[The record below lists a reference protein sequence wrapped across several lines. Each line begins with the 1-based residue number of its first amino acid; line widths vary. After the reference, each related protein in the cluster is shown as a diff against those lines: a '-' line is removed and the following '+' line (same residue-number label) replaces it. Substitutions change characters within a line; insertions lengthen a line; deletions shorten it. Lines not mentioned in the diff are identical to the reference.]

1 MSDEPEAKK
10 PDDDDAWIEKVVN
23 VAGHL
28 GFNKMR
34 LRWKLIRWQNKR
46 RKAANLREQ
55 RITHITYAHKT
66 CPECGHVQ
74 DKDEAVCTS
83 CGAKLGKRGFQVLGR
98 LGILMPEA
106 ISMSTLA
113 AVAMLLVYARV
124 WVAQGGG
131 FSGPSPYL
139 LIDFGGR
146 WPPFIDAE
154 PWRLVTSI
162 FLHANLLHIAFNLVA
177 IATIGPRIEELYG
190 RTTMIGML
198 VITGV
203 VANLGALHIGHVF
216 GVGIGASGGVS
227 GLIGI
232 AAGYGQR
239 SGTTRGRL
247 LRNDMLKW
255 MAYTFIFGFAV
266 GADNW
271 AHLFGL
277 LGGLA
282 FGFLISPAQWTR
294 RLVLPARIL
303 VGIAGIVASIG
314 AVVIIFTRQPTAA
327 DQETAAAMYNRSMMQ
342 ESMAHMV
349 TGMIEV
355 CVPFYAGD
363 TPKAIAAAERMYEDL
378 DVGDE
383 MKIDEVAVMQT
394 CDGLQMLRSTCNED
408 RSKWSSEMRAS
419 YGNVCTLYQPAFD
432 AIPVRAPSIEGLRV
446 EDNASDE
453 LDRRNDTGS
462 GSAQPPPP

>member
-10 PDDDDAWIEKVVN
+10 PDEDDDAWIEKVVN

-34 LRWKLIRWQNKR
+34 LRWKLIRWQNNR
-46 RKAANLREQ
+46 RKAARQREQ
-55 RITHITYAHKT
+55 QITHITYAHKT

-106 ISMSTLA
+106 ISVSTLIA
-113 AVAMLLVYARV
+113 IACLVVYARV
-124 WVAQGGG
+124 WIAQGGG
-131 FSGPSPYL
+131 FSAPSPYL

-146 WPPFIDAE
+146 WPPYIADE
-154 PWRLVTSI
+154 PWRLVTSV
-162 FLHANLLHIAFNLVA
+162 FLHANLLHIAFNLLA

-190 RTTMIGML
+190 RTTALGL
-198 VITGV
+198 FVITGV
-203 VANLGALHIGHVF
+203 LANLGSLHIGHVF
-216 GVGIGASGGVS
+216 GVGIGASGGLS

-232 AAGYGQR
+232 AAGYGHR

-255 MAYTFIFGFAV
+255 MAYTFILGFAV

-277 LGGLA
+277 LGGLV
-282 FGFLISPAQWTR
+282 FGFAISPTQWTHK
-294 RLVLPARIL
+294 LALPAKIL
-303 VGIAGIVASIG
+303 IGLAGIVASIG
-314 AVVIIFTRQPTAA
+314 AVAIIMTREPSAA
-327 DQETAAAMYNRSMMQ
+327 DAETAARIYQSSAVKEQ
-342 ESMAHMV
+342 MA
-349 TGMIEV
+349 GMANGYIEV

-363 TPKAIAAAERMYEDL
+363 KPKALAAAKRMFASLDIERDDIVVD
-378 DVGDE
+378 DV
-383 MKIDEVAVMQT
+383 VVQQT
-394 CDGLQMLRSTCNED
+394 CDGLQILRSTCTQD
-408 RSKWSSEMRAS
+408 RSKWTSDVRHS
-419 YGNVCTLYQPAFD
+419 YEDLCGVYQPAFD
-432 AIPVRAPSIEGLRV
+432 AIPVRAPSIQGLRV
-446 EDNASDE
+446 EPDE
-453 LDRRNDTGS
+453 THFE
-462 GSAQPPPP
+462 GSAAPP

>member
-10 PDDDDAWIEKVVN
+10 PDEDDDAWIEKVVN

-34 LRWKLIRWQNKR
+34 LRWKLIRWQNNR
-46 RKAANLREQ
+46 RKAARLREQ
-55 RITHITYAHKT
+55 QVTHITYAHKT

-74 DKDEAVCTS
+74 DKDEAICTS

-131 FSGPSPYL
+131 FGAPSPYL

-146 WPPFIDAE
+146 WPPFIDEE

-162 FLHANLLHIAFNLVA
+162 FLHANILHIAFNLIA

-190 RTTMIGML
+190 RTTMIGMF

-203 VANLGALHIGHVF
+203 LANLGALHIGHVF

-227 GLIGI
+227 GLIGM

-239 SGTTRGRL
+239 SGTTRGRH

-255 MAYTFIFGFAV
+255 MAYTFILGFAV

-277 LGGLA
+277 LAGLV
-282 FGFLISPAQWTR
+282 FGFTINPTLWTR
-294 RLVLPARIL
+294 KLLLPARIL

-314 AVVIIFTRQPTAA
+314 AVAIIFTRQPTAP
-327 DQETAAAMYNRSMMQ
+327 DEETAAAMYNNSAMQ
-342 ESMAHMV
+342 ESMTDMV
-349 TGMIEV
+349 NGMISV

-363 TPKAIAAAERMYEDL
+363 TPKAITAARDMYEDIGV
-378 DVGDE
+378 DPDDMKVG
-383 MKIDEVAVMQT
+383 EVVVVQT
-394 CDGLQMLRSTCNED
+394 CDGLQMLRSTCGQD
-408 RSKWSSEMRAS
+408 RSKWTADTRAS
-419 YGNVCTLYQPAFD
+419 YETMCTLYKPAFD
-432 AIPVRAPSIEGLRV
+432 AVPVRAPSIEGLRV
-446 EDNASDE
+446 EDDPE
-453 LDRRNDTGS
+453 R
-462 GSAQPPPP
+462 P